1 MAKRH
6 LNLLVLNT
14 HTAHNGGSEVMSLQ
28 VAEAMHKLGHTIILA
43 YRYDGGALPYF
54 KRVAK
59 KVYKVAL
66 APAGFRNPFP
76 TLLMMGA
83 LLHIVQ
89 RHAIDVCFSSDG
101 GLVRAT
107 GILNALSRV
116 ACVYHVGGYMEQPP
130 NTDAVTRW
138 AALRTSAIIY
148 PSAEA
153 AASWQKSEWAQ
164 IPSAV
169 CPNWTDTDKFCRQ
182 GTALRNEMR
191 VKLGI
196 EPNRPV
202 IIFVGRVCTK
212 KGIGVLLDAV
222 AILNREG
229 LAPSVLIV
237 GDIDPLDPPSSET
250 AATMLDMSRRGDLR
264 LVRSVNDPEK
274 YYAVAD
280 IAVLPTI
287 GTEGFGLALIEAM
300 ASELVVLAS
309 RAYSIPEIIGHEHAD
324 LLFEPGSPAACAN
337 RLRTWLRAS
346 ESDRSQRG
354 SALRQRIVN
363 LFSSRIAEK
372 YEKVFYQAAQL
383 T

>member
-1 MAKRH
+1 
-6 LNLLVLNT
+6 
-14 HTAHNGGSEVMSLQ
+14 
-28 VAEAMHKLGHTIILA
+28 
-43 YRYDGGALPYF
+43 
-54 KRVAK
+54 
-59 KVYKVAL
+59 
-66 APAGFRNPFP
+66 
-76 TLLMMGA
+76 
-83 LLHIVQ
+83 
-89 RHAIDVCFSSDG
+89 
-101 GLVRAT
+101 
-107 GILNALSRV
+107 
-116 ACVYHVGGYMEQPP
+116 
-130 NTDAVTRW
+130 
-138 AALRTSAIIY
+138 
-148 PSAEA
+148 
-153 AASWQKSEWAQ
+153 
-164 IPSAV
+164 
-169 CPNWTDTDKFCRQ
+169 
-182 GTALRNEMR
+182 
-191 VKLGI
+191 
-196 EPNRPV
+196 
-202 IIFVGRVCTK
+202 
-212 KGIGVLLDAV
+212 
-222 AILNREG
+222 
-229 LAPSVLIV
+229 VLIV